1 MAGNPI
7 NVYISPKQKRMMNHN
22 QDPYS
27 DEIYRLP
34 IVVTERDIQIEKEY
48 MVFYDDDYWER
59 YNKLKL
65 KEYDDIHNDSLSDR
79 DNDCN
84 GN

>member
-1 MAGNPI
+1 
-7 NVYISPKQKRMMNHN
+7 MMNHN